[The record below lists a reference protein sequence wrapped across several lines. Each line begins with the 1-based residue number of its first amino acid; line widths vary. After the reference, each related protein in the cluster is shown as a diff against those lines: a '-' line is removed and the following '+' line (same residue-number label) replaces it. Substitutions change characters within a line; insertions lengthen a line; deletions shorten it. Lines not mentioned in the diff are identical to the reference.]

1 MRNKIILSSAFT
13 LSFVIFLGAC
23 GNEANVKYQR
33 YYADG
38 SQVYKIYCENC
49 HMSKGEG
56 LADLIPALTD
66 TTFLRENRAKLPCFV
81 NNGLKD
87 SIQINGKI
95 YQSLMPAE
103 KNLAAIDVAKVLTY
117 VTNSFGNNQ
126 GIYDVKEVENQLNQC
141 N

>member
-1 MRNKIILSSAFT
+1 MRNRIILSLVLS
-13 LSFVIFLGAC
+13 LSFIIFLSAC
-23 GNEANVKYQR
+23 GNEASVKYQR

-38 SQVYKIYCENC
+38 SQLYKVHCQNC

-66 TTFLRENRAKLPCFV
+66 TTFLRKHRAKLPCFV
-81 NNGLKD
+81 NYGLKD

-95 YQSLMPAE
+95 YQSQMPAE
-103 KNLAAIDVAKVLTY
+103 KDLAAIDLAKVLTY
-117 VTNSFGNNQ
+117 VTNSFGNKQ